1 MTIEEALSVLDQV
14 LGQTT
19 LNDTQELV
27 FRHAWEDWTY
37 ERIAEQFGYTTDH
50 IKNVGADLWGALSD
64 LTGSKITKRNLQ
76 SMLRRW
82 ADHHCPA
89 AELFCAPTRHLR
101 QDWGEA
107 PDSACFTGRIQEL
120 ATLERWVV
128 NERCR
133 LVALM
138 GMGGMGKTA
147 LAVKL
152 AKAIQ
157 HQFDYVIWRSLQ
169 NAPTASDLVGD
180 WLQFLSD
187 SQEPPATLAADL
199 DSRILR
205 LLVYLRQ
212 HRCLLILDNAESVLP
227 CQQQQGFC
235 HEGYTILL
243 KRLSELS
250 HESCLILT
258 SREKP
263 EAIAWNEGITLPVR
277 SFSLEGLN
285 AIDGKTLFASKDTF
299 QATEADWQHLV
310 QHYAGNPLALKI
322 VAAAIQELFNSNVSE
337 FLTILGTFVFDDI
350 RDLIDRQFN
359 CLSALQQDVMYW
371 LAINREITSFT
382 ELREDTLS
390 PLAKQKLPG
399 TLRSLKHRFLLEATA
414 AGFTLQPVV
423 MEYVTER
430 LIEQVCQELD
440 SRMLALNSDLNSTIQ
455 NSKLKTQNFS
465 PPSYSPISHSTNP
478 LSSDIRPL
486 APDPFPLLH
495 SHALLKAEAKE
506 YLRESQTRLILNP
519 IANRLL
525 AVRSPKAVKEFAQTL
540 LADLRSQ
547 PQLAT
552 GYAAGTVINL
562 LNYLK
567 LELTNFDCSN
577 LTIRQAYLQDVELH
591 QTNFAN
597 AHFVNSVFNESLG
610 NVWSVAFSPDGK
622 LLAVS
627 DSAGE
632 IHLWRMDDGK
642 KIITFRGHTHWI
654 CSVAFSPNGKLLASS
669 SADGTLKL
677 WELATGY
684 CLKTIEGQMN
694 WIVSVAFNREGT
706 VLASSGIDSASIR
719 LWSVATGA
727 CLQTLRGHDHWIWA
741 IAFSPTHSIL
751 ASGSDDCTLKL
762 WNVNTGECLNTIQG
776 HPSNVRSVAFSPCGS
791 LLVSGSDDHTL
802 KLWDAATG
810 ECLNTFN
817 GHANHVRSVSF
828 SPSGKTVISAS
839 EDRTLKLWDV
849 ATGQCL
855 RTFYGHTAHV
865 RSVAFAPSPQPGDR
879 DHSDLEKSD
888 SEQLDGLIAS
898 GGADQT
904 VRFWDSRTGQCLK
917 TLQGNASFT
926 LDVAF
931 SPTDPLLAS
940 SSADHTIKLWNLQT
954 HQCVNILRGHRQ
966 WVWSVVFS
974 PDGKTLASTSFDH
987 TVKLW
992 DVATG
997 ACLQTLIGH
1006 THWVWSVA
1014 FNANGTQ
1021 LATSSSDHCI
1031 RLWDSAT
1038 GHCITM
1044 LDCHSNNVLSVAF
1057 SPCDRVLASGDDDG
1071 IVKLWDVHT
1080 GTCIQRLTGHTS
1092 RVRSVAFTTNGMLVS
1107 GSADRTIK
1115 IWDWQTGACLNTLTG
1130 HTAPIESIAICPTFP
1145 PSCPPDK
1152 GAQPF
1157 QTNVLASSG
1166 EDGTLRL
1173 WNLAA
1178 GECFKVWQGHDR
1190 RVWSVTFAPDG
1201 KTLASSSEDETIR
1214 LWNTETGDCAGILR
1228 SPRPYE
1234 AMNIAGVTG
1243 LTAAQLSTLKT
1254 LGAVELEPISPDREL
1269 MTPKLCP

>member
-1 MTIEEALSVLDQV
+1 MTIEEALTILDDV

-19 LNDTQELV
+19 LNDTQELI
-27 FRHAWEDWTY
+27 FRHAWDDWTY
-37 ERIAEQFGYTTDH
+37 ERMAEQFGYTPDH
-50 IKNVGADLWGALSD
+50 IKNVGAQLWGSLSD
-64 LTGSKITKRNLQ
+64 LTGIKITKRNLQ
-76 SMLRRW
+76 AVLRRW
-82 ADHHCPA
+82 AEHHCPA
-89 AELFCAPTRHLR
+89 AGIFYSTAPNPR

-107 PDSACFTGRIQEL
+107 PDSARFTGRMQEL
-120 ATLERWVV
+120 ATLERWIVD
-128 NERCR
+128 ERCR

-152 AKAIQ
+152 AQTVQ
-157 HQFDYVIWRSLQ
+157 HQFEYVVWRSLQ
-169 NAPTASDLVGD
+169 NAPTASDLVAD
-180 WLQFLSD
+180 WIQFLS
-187 SQEPPATLAADL
+187 SGQETQATLPADL

-205 LLVYLRQ
+205 LITYLRQ

-227 CQQQQGFC
+227 CQEQQRPC

-243 KRLSELS
+243 KRLSDLT
-250 HESCLILT
+250 HESCILLT

-277 SFSLEGLN
+277 SFPLEGLN
-285 AIDGKTLFASKDTF
+285 AIDGKTLFTRKGEF

-322 VAAAIQELFNSNVSE
+322 VAAAIQELFDSNVSD

-382 ELREDTLS
+382 ELREDVLS

-399 TLRSLKHRFLLEATA
+399 TLRSLKHRFLIEATA

-423 MEYVTER
+423 MEYITER
-430 LIEQVCQELD
+430 LIEQVCQELN
-440 SRMLALNSDLNSTIQ
+440 LHVLF
-455 NSKLKTQNFS
+455 NSKLNSATQDC
-465 PPSYSPISHSTNP
+465 PPSPGI
-478 LSSDIRPL
+478 
-486 APDPFPLLH
+486 PFPVPLLH

-519 IANRLL
+519 IANRLV
-525 AVRSPKAVKEFAQTL
+525 AMRSPKDIKECTQAL
-540 LADLRSQ
+540 LADLRSHSQ
-547 PQLAT
+547 FAT

-562 LNYLK
+562 LNHLK
-567 LELTNFDCSN
+567 LELTDFDFSN
-577 LTIRQAYLQDVELH
+577 LTIRQAYLQDVEMH

-597 AHFVNSVFNESLG
+597 AHFVRSVFNESLG
-610 NVWSVAFSPDGK
+610 NVWSVAFSPDGT

-642 KIITFRGHTHWI
+642 KIVTFRGHTHWI

-684 CLKTIEGQMN
+684 CLKTLEGQTD
-694 WIVSVAFNREGT
+694 WIVSVAFSREGAL
-706 VLASSGIDSASIR
+706 LASSGIDSASIR
-719 LWSVATGA
+719 LWSVETGA
-727 CLQTLRGHDHWIWA
+727 CLKTLQGHDHWVWA
-741 IAFSPTHSIL
+741 IAFSPTQSIL
-751 ASGSDDCTLKL
+751 ASGSDDCTIKL
-762 WNVNTGECLNTIQG
+762 WNVNTGGCLNTIPG
-776 HPSNVRSVAFSPCGS
+776 HTSNVRSVAFSPSGS
-791 LLVSGSDDHTL
+791 LLVSGSDDRTI

-810 ECLNTFN
+810 KCLNTFN
-817 GHANHVRSVSF
+817 GHTSNVRSVCF

-839 EDRTLKLWDV
+839 EDHTLKLWDV

-865 RSVAFAPSPQPGDR
+865 RSVAFAPNPQQCDR
-879 DHSDLEKSD
+879 DKESDLEA
-888 SEQLDGLIAS
+888 LDGLIAS

-917 TLQGNASFT
+917 TLQGYASFV
-926 LDVAF
+926 LNVAF

-954 HQCVNILRGHRQ
+954 RQCVNILRGHRQ

-974 PDGKTLASTSFDH
+974 PNGKILASTSFDH

-997 ACLQTLIGH
+997 ACLQTLTEH
-1006 THWVWSVA
+1006 THWVWSAA
-1014 FNANGTQ
+1014 FNADGTQ

-1031 RLWDSAT
+1031 RLWDSTT

-1044 LDCHSNNVLSVAF
+1044 LDCQSSNVLSVAF
-1057 SPCDRVLASGDDDG
+1057 SPCDRILASGDDDC
-1071 IVKLWDVHT
+1071 IVKLWDIHT
-1080 GTCIQRLTGHTS
+1080 GTCLRPLAGHTS
-1092 RVRSVAFTTNGMLVS
+1092 RIRSVVFTTDGKLLIS

-1115 IWDWQTGACLNTLTG
+1115 IWDWQTGACLKTLIG
-1130 HTAPIESIAICPTFP
+1130 HTAPIETIAICPTFP
-1145 PSCPPDK
+1145 TPCPSDK
-1152 GAQPF
+1152 SAQPH
-1157 QTNVLASSG
+1157 QTQAQQAQAHQTDVLASSG
-1166 EDGTLRL
+1166 EDGTVRL
-1173 WNLAA
+1173 WNLAT
-1178 GECFKVWQGHDR
+1178 GDCFQMWQGHDR
-1190 RVWSVTFAPDG
+1190 RVWSVAFAPDG

-1214 LWNTETGDCAGILR
+1214 LWNAETGHCAGILR

-1234 AMNIAGVTG
+1234 AMNIAGATG
-1243 LTAAQLSTLKT
+1243 LTQAQKTTLKT
-1254 LGAVELEPISPDREL
+1254 LGAVEVEPILSH
-1269 MTPKLCP
+1269 KN